1 MLTKCF
7 LSYSCAANTMRGEA
21 DKMLDAWCGQHDA
34 WCGLRNACE
43 VGRPDLVSDP
53 PPYGKK

>member
-1 MLTKCF
+1 
-7 LSYSCAANTMRGEA
+7 MRGEA